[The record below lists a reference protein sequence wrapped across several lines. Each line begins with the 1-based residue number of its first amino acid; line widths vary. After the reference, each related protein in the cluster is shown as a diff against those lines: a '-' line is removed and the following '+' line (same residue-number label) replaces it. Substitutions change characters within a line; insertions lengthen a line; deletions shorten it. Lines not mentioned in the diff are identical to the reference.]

1 MPNLWRD
8 TILAA
13 AESGSDCMCLMSP
26 PLRRKYREALG
37 RGREGLISGKPDIT
51 SHSGRWEP
59 DGPCPST
66 RASMGPQRRQA
77 SLPPQQSSGRAVLP
91 RHDVELL
98 KPVEVASRLKVAT
111 VTVYKWAQRGLLP
124 YYQLEGA
131 IRIDEV
137 DLLEFIKSRRVTEAR
152 PVKAK
157 KRAPRPPRR

>member
-1 MPNLWRD
+1 M
-8 TILAA
+8 
-13 AESGSDCMCLMSP
+13 
-26 PLRRKYREALG
+26 
-37 RGREGLISGKPDIT
+37 
-51 SHSGRWEP
+51 
-59 DGPCPST
+59 
-66 RASMGPQRRQA
+66 
-77 SLPPQQSSGRAVLP
+77 
-91 RHDVELL
+91 ELL

-157 KRAPRPPRR
+157 KRGPRPPRR